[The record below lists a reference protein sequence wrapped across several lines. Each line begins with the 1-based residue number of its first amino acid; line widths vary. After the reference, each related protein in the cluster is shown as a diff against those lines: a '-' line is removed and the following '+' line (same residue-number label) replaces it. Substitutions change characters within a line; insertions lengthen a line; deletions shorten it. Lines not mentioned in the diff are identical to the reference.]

1 MKKFVKVKTPSP
13 QEDKRKFAIKLIN
26 KKISKPEVM
35 RISKISER
43 TYRRFKDLIKK
54 KGALKAGQR
63 KTRSGGARKL
73 TKARKISIMNS
84 LRANPF
90 QSTRNLGDKFHGRIH
105 HTTIYRYL
113 ISAGFDKI
121 QQVIFNSWK
130 EMLMNDLNWQ
140 NL

>member
-63 KTRSGGARKL
+63 K
-73 TKARKISIMNS
+73 
-84 LRANPF
+84 
-90 QSTRNLGDKFHGRIH
+90 LGQEVQG
-105 HTTIYRYL
+105 
-113 ISAGFDKI
+113 S
-121 QQVIFNSWK
+121 
-130 EMLMNDLNWQ
+130 
-140 NL
+140 